1 MKRRGKITKGNRWSQ
16 PMIAV
21 GMNSKK
27 NQVKMPSATCVVARS
42 YPDKVIGI
50 ENRLPWHLRTDLQL
64 FKQRTSGHAII
75 MGRKTF
81 ESLGSRPLP
90 NRTNIV
96 LSRTEIKPASS
107 LVKWAKDPETAL
119 LFADV
124 HSIFAGNLQFFIIGG
139 EQIYKIFERYINQVF
154 LTEVFCGPIN
164 GDAKFETD
172 FEKDAVGSKS
182 EWKRGFEDDYPKTDF
197 DEFPFR
203 ITRYER
209 RRPHHRYKSKEE
221 FMGRQPDFDSY
232 FALYEKKVAA
242 AENMTAPLFPS
253 EP

>member
-1 MKRRGKITKGNRWSQ
+1 
-16 PMIAV
+16 
-21 GMNSKK
+21 
-27 NQVKMPSATCVVARS
+27 
-42 YPDKVIGI
+42 
-50 ENRLPWHLRTDLQL
+50 
-64 FKQRTSGHAII
+64 

-90 NRTNIV
+90 NRANIV
-96 LSRTEIKPASS
+96 LSRSEVLSNSPD
-107 LVKWAKDPETAL
+107 VRWARDVETAL

-124 HSIFAGNLQFFIIGG
+124 SSIIAGKLEFFVIGG

-182 EWKRGFEDDYPKTDF
+182 EWKRGFEDEYPKSEHDQ
-197 DEFPFR
+197 FPFR

-209 RRPHHRYKSKEE
+209 RKPEHRFKSKEE
-221 FMGRQPDFDSY
+221 FMGREPDFDKY
-232 FALYEKKVAA
+232 FELYEKKVVASDS
-242 AENMTAPLFPS
+242 EGVQYEFFPEDTRS
-253 EP
+253 TRS

>member
-1 MKRRGKITKGNRWSQ
+1 MRIKRKR
-16 PMIAV
+16 
-21 GMNSKK
+21 
-27 NQVKMPSATCVVARS
+27 VKMPSATSIVARS
-42 YPDKVIGI
+42 YPDNIIGV

-64 FKQRTSGHAII
+64 FKRRTSGHAII

-81 ESLGSRPLP
+81 ESLGNRPLP
-90 NRTNIV
+90 NRTNII
-96 LSRTEIKPASS
+96 LSRSEILSNSPDIR
-107 LVKWAKDPETAL
+107 WARDVETAL

-124 HSIFAGNLQFFIIGG
+124 SSIIAGKLEFFVIGG

-182 EWKRGFEDDYPKTDF
+182 EWKRGFEDEYPKSEHDQ
-197 DEFPFR
+197 FPFR

-209 RRPHHRYKSKEE
+209 RKPEHRFKSKEE
-221 FMGRQPDFDSY
+221 FMGREPDFDKY
-232 FALYEKKVAA
+232 FELYEKKVVASDS
-242 AENMTAPLFPS
+242 EGVQFEFFPEDTRS
-253 EP
+253 TKS